1 MKNIETILTEAGLTL
16 TPEQTQ
22 AITKEVNANYK
33 TISEVEKKDAK
44 INALTE
50 KVTATEEALKAFEG
64 VDAEGMKSTIEN
76 LQKSLKDKDAEYA
89 KALSDRDFNDILK
102 ESISKAGGINAKAIT
117 ALLDTDT
124 LKASKNQRE
133 DVASAIKAL
142 AEADDSKM
150 LFNIDPPKGGSN
162 PIGAVGKGKVN
173 TTSRDEKYKDNPYY
187 HPKTE

>member
-150 LFNIDPPKGGSN
+150 LFQTTEPSKGKP
-162 PIGAVGKGKVN
+162 PIGAVGKGTVN
-173 TTSRDEKYKDNPYY
+173 NTSRDEKYKDNPYY

>member
-1 MKNIETILTEAGLTL
+1 MKNIETILSEAGLTL

-33 TISEVEKKDAK
+33 TVSEVEKKDAK

-150 LFNIDPPKGGSN
+150 LFNIDPPKGGAN

>member
-142 AEADDSKM
+142 AEAEDSKM
-150 LFNIDPPKGGSN
+150 LFNTDSPKGGSN

>member
-1 MKNIETILTEAGLTL
+1 MKNIETILTEAGVTL

-33 TISEVEKKDAK
+33 TVSEVEKKDAK
-44 INALTE
+44 ITALTE

-150 LFNIDPPKGGSN
+150 LFNTDPPKGGAN